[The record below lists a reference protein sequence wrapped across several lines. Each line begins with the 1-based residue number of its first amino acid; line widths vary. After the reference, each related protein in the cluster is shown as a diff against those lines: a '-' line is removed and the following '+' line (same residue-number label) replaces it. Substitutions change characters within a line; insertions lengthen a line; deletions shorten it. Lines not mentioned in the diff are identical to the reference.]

1 MTPVGLL
8 VRFRIVVQR
17 SFIRYYKAFQ
27 QYKAYDV
34 ILTHRTNWCILFMEL
49 VACKITLT
57 QIYRDLIDDPDDI
70 LPE

>member
-17 SFIRYYKAFQ
+17 SFIRYYKVSQ

-34 ILTHRTNWCILFMEL
+34 ILTQNEL
-49 VACKITLT
+49 VYSLYGTGSM
-57 QIYRDLIDDPDDI
+57 
-70 LPE
+70 